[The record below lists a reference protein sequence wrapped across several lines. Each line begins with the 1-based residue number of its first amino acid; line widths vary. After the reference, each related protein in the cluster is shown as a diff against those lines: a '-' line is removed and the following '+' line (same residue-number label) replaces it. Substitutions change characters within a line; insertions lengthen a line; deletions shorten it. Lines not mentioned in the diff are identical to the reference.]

1 MTEFDILFFS
11 PTTPARSERARACFK
26 DGALVINGECV
37 DVSLDEIGLTL
48 GGFDHKQVFLFWHSE
63 KDGEEGRY
71 AISPVDENALAQL
84 MTSAPTPLSGLLQ
97 GAAKDI
103 TRKQRRSRFG
113 LGVLGLILLLP
124 LLLLGVVVWQSHAI
138 AGWAA
143 GHISLENEQKLG
155 ELAFKQATAG
165 MKLREGGVD
174 AAAVREIGARLTQG
188 SKYSYKWYVAEDPG
202 INAFAVPGGYVVVN
216 TGLIQAADSAEEVAG
231 VLAHEVQHVELRH
244 TLKNMV
250 HSLGLRAALALAL
263 GDVSGSALGDIAA
276 TLSELKFSRDLE
288 SEADIHGLAA
298 LKRAGIAPQGMV
310 SFFDKL
316 SKQEGATPPALLSTH
331 PASEDRM
338 RSLQAMI
345 REQRSW
351 PAAPL
356 PYDWKAIKATSL
368 P

>member
-1 MTEFDILFFS
+1 MNEFDILLFS
-11 PTTPARSERARACFK
+11 PSAPALSERARACFR
-26 DGALVINGECV
+26 DGALLINGERA
-37 DVSLDEIGLTL
+37 DVTLAEIGLTL

-63 KDGEEGRY
+63 KEGEEGRW
-71 AISPVDENALAQL
+71 AISPIDENALAQL
-84 MTSAPTPLSGLLQ
+84 RASAPEPLASLLR
-97 GAAKDI
+97 GAARDI
-103 TRKQRRSRFG
+103 SRKQHRSRFG

-124 LLLLGVVVWQSHAI
+124 LLLLGLVVWQSHAI

-143 GHISLENEQKLG
+143 GHISLENEQQLG

-165 MKLREGGVD
+165 MTLRQGGVD
-174 AAAVREIGARLTQG
+174 ADAIREIGARLTQG
-188 SKYSYKWYVAEDPG
+188 SKYTYQWYVAEDSS

-263 GDVSGSALGDIAA
+263 GDVGSTALGDMAA
-276 TLSELKFSRDLE
+276 TLGELKFSRDLE
-288 SEADIHGLAA
+288 SEADKNGLAA

-316 SKQEGATPPALLSTH
+316 RKQEGATPPALLSTH
-331 PASEDRM
+331 PASEARM
-338 RSLQAMI
+338 QILQAMV
-345 REQRSW
+345 REQGSW
-351 PAAPL
+351 PAQRL
-356 PYDWKAIKATSL
+356 PYDWSIIKATSK
-368 P
+368 

>member
-1 MTEFDILFFS
+1 MNEFEILLFS
-11 PTTPARSERARACFK
+11 PRSPAHSERTRACFQ
-26 DGALVINGECV
+26 DGALVVNGERI
-37 DVSLDEIGLTL
+37 DVPLDEIGLTL

-63 KDGEEGRY
+63 KDGEEGRW

-84 MTSAPTPLSGLLQ
+84 RAAAPEPLAGLLQ

-103 TRKQRRSRFG
+103 SRKQRRSRFG
-113 LGVLGLILLLP
+113 LGALGLVLLLP
-124 LLLLGVVVWQSHAI
+124 LLLLAAIVWQSHAI

-143 GHISLENEQKLG
+143 GHISIENEQKLG

-165 MKLREGGVD
+165 MKLRQSGLD
-174 AAAVREIGARLTQG
+174 AAAIREIGARLTQG

-250 HSLGLRAALALAL
+250 HSLGLRAAIALAL
-263 GDVSGSALGDIAA
+263 GDVSSSALGDMAA
-276 TLSELKFSRDLE
+276 QLGELKFSRDLE
-288 SEADIHGLAA
+288 SEADKRGLAA
-298 LKRAGIAPQGMV
+298 LKRAGIGPQGMV

-316 SKQEGATPPALLSTH
+316 RKQEGATPPALLSTH

-338 RSLQAMI
+338 QALQAMI
-345 REQRSW
+345 REQGSW
-351 PAAPL
+351 PSQPL
-356 PYDWKAIKATSL
+356 PYDWNVVKAAAK
-368 P
+368 